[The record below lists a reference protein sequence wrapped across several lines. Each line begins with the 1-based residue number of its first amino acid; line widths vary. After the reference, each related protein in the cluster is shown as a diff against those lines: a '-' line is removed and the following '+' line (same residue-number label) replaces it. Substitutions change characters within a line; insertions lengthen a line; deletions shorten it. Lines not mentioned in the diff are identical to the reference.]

1 MGYQELFAYLEGAWD
16 LETAVK
22 EIAKNTRRFAKRQGT
37 WLRRDP
43 NIHWLPYNAPTEE
56 AIRYIDAKIEAESN
70 GKP

>member
-1 MGYQELFAYLEGAWD
+1 MVYQELFAYLEGAWD